1 MTHLLSM
8 TLAFLVPMVPAF
20 VLYRTL
26 PSTAVVSG
34 PFKGLTVQLS
44 GAFGGYF
51 LLTLI
56 AFGYLAAQPRPTAT
70 DELWEVS
77 GKISVPNGSL
87 MMDRDHLRVSL
98 QPTTFDLSGDGCFSV
113 RLPAKRDASGKA
125 WFPKLV
131 FEAPNLATRTID
143 LNTGNFSFG
152 QKLKLSTDQE
162 RKAISLIEEIE
173 LKSSGEPYKTN
184 GRAPESTAPVVVA
197 SEVANV
203 RN

>member
-1 MTHLLSM
+1 MTYLLSM
-8 TLAFLVPMVPAF
+8 TLAFFVPIVPAF

-34 PFKGLTVQLS
+34 PFKGLTIQLS

-77 GKISVPNGSL
+77 GMISVPNGSPI
-87 MMDRDHLRVSL
+87 DKDHLRVSL
-98 QPTTFDLSGDGCFSV
+98 QPTAYDLSGDGSFSV

-143 LNTGNFSFG
+143 LNTENLAFG
-152 QKLKLSTDQE
+152 QKLKLSTDQQ
-162 RKAISLIEEIE
+162 RKAISVNEMIE
-173 LKSSGEPYKTN
+173 LKSAGEPYKTN